1 MRYRLVAI
9 ALSAFASYLPAQD
22 TRGAITG
29 RVTDP
34 QGAVIVGASITVTD
48 TDTNTSTRLKTN
60 SSGIYAA
67 RPLDPGNYTVVGEAS
82 GFKTSVRAGLVVQ
95 LGLEIQVD
103 FRMELGS
110 ATDSVTISA
119 ESPILETDSVS
130 TGRAMTTRELMEL
143 PVMGNDIVLQATLA
157 AGIAG
162 NGINQYTTEGMVN
175 GSSQP
180 YYAAGNVGGNEW
192 SIDGAP
198 NNGDQ
203 RRTNYTPSTDTVEE
217 FKVETS
223 NFDASVGHTTGLS
236 VQMQTKSGTNTYHG
250 TASDMY
256 WNTHFNAAGFYQK
269 QAYYAAIAQA
279 NAAGNTTLAHR
290 LANSPILPGGHSNN
304 YTGTLGGPVRIPK
317 VYNGKNRLFFFFS
330 YAGAK
335 DRQPARAAAINYTVP
350 TALERTGNFSDLLP
364 FGPQYQIY
372 DPLSVAPDPSRPGHF
387 VRTPFVGNIIP
398 PSRIPQNNAIYNF
411 VNKYMPMPNTSFNNP
426 TAVNY
431 IASCEVDNTNYTGY
445 DQRTDYQLNANNRIS
460 VRWSYTSYLETTGDF
475 TCNGILNDDEQ
486 RFSKTA
492 VATWTHIFNS
502 STVFD
507 LSASG
512 TSFIDRDAYFG
523 EHTLSP
529 AALGLPQYMETY
541 CQARNSCELPVLNI
555 SGYPGMGNGGAGY
568 PYDRTI
574 NAKSNISHVTGRH
587 TFRAG
592 MDYREQIHSDPG
604 APGNASGA
612 FNFDQTYDRKDD
624 DGNAPNSSLGLSWA
638 SLMMGLPTVIT
649 ADNNT
654 GQTLS
659 NPYYGWYGQDNWRIR
674 NNLTITLG
682 LRMEYELGPTDRYN
696 RMVTGFNPT
705 AQLPI
710 AAEAEAAYAAN
721 PQPQLA
727 PSAFVVI
734 GGNEYAG
741 LNGASRQLWGN
752 QLMYMPRTSVAW
764 HFTPKMVFRAGYG
777 KYYDTLNVNNEGI
790 NQAGYS
796 RTTTSTVS
804 NNFGQTW
811 LVGNPA
817 AGISPETDPFP
828 IRADG
833 TRFDQPYGNSLGPSY
848 EVGRG
853 FGFTDPDRRHAF
865 VQKWRAGVQRQVG
878 RNMVAEAAYWG
889 QWGSDI
895 NITQPINPLPGSYY
909 NFSEVRNNTPAN
921 VLNAN
926 VTNPFYIGN
935 FPDIQTS
942 NPNLYQVMSSNSFFS
957 SKTIQLNKLLVQYPQ
972 MNGLSMNDAP
982 LGRDKINAVDMLFT
996 KRFSAGFNFNAAYTW
1011 LHALDKTTYINSFD
1025 PGPSWLPANSSRP
1038 RRLTMTGIYE
1048 FPFGK
1053 GKPWVRGGIFGQVMG
1068 GWQISGTYLYQPG
1081 DLISWP
1087 NLFYNG
1093 NLATIGH
1100 DLETG
1105 CTPMC
1110 NQINSWFNTSLPFV
1124 TASASQPAAYQ
1135 ARVFPVVIDGVRG
1148 DKQSLINGNVLR
1160 NFKVRENLKLQLR
1173 LDVQNIQNTSQFNDP
1188 TTSPTSTQFGKVTGQ
1203 TLSVN
1208 RFYDAQ
1214 LRLQF

>member
-1 MRYRLVAI
+1 MRYCRVAMALVILAP
-9 ALSAFASYLPAQD
+9 YLDAQD

-34 QGAVIVGASITVTD
+34 QGAVVVGATVTVTD
-48 TDTNTSTRLKTN
+48 TDTNTVTRLKTN
-60 SSGIYAA
+60 ASGIYAA
-67 RPLDPGNYTVVGEAS
+67 RALDPGNYMVTGEAS
-82 GFKTSVRAGLVVQ
+82 GFKKEVRTGLVVQ
-95 LGLEIQVD
+95 LGLEGQVD
-103 FRMELGS
+103 LRMELGS
-110 ATDSVTISA
+110 TSDSVTITA

-130 TGRAMTTRELMEL
+130 TGRSMTTRELMEL

-157 AGIAG
+157 AGIAS
-162 NGINQYTTEGMVN
+162 NGISQYTTEGMVN

-180 YYAAGNVGGNEW
+180 YYANGNVGGNEL

-198 NNGDQ
+198 NNGNQ

-217 FKVETS
+217 LKVETS

-236 VQMQTKSGTNTYHG
+236 VQMQTKSGTNAYHG

-256 WNTHFNAAGFYQK
+256 WNTHFNGAGFYQK
-269 QAYYAAIAQA
+269 QAFYAAIAQA
-279 NAAGNTTLAHR
+279 NAAGNTTLANQ
-290 LANSPILPGGHSNN
+290 LAGSPILPGGHSNN

-330 YAGAK
+330 YAGAE

-350 TALERTGNFSDLLP
+350 TGAERTGNFSDLLP

-372 DPLSVAPDPSRPGHF
+372 DPLSVTADPARPGHF
-387 VRTPFVGNIIP
+387 VRTPFAGNVIP
-398 PSRIPQNNAIYNF
+398 QSRIAQNNAIYNF

-431 IASCEVDNTNYTGY
+431 ISTCSVDNTNYKAF
-445 DQRTDYQLNANNRIS
+445 DQRTDYQAGPNDRIS
-460 VRWSYTSYLETTGDF
+460 VRWSYTSYLEITGDY
-475 TCNGILNDDEQ
+475 TCTGLLNDDEQ

-492 VATWTHIFNS
+492 VATWTHTFNS

-507 LSASG
+507 LSASA
-512 TSFIDRDAYFG
+512 TSFIDRMAYFQ
-523 EHTLSP
+523 EHDYKPTD
-529 AALGLPQYMETY
+529 LGLPAYMDTY
-541 CQARNSCELPVLNI
+541 CAARNSCELPVLNI
-555 SGYPGMGNGGAGY
+555 SSYPGMGNSGQGY
-568 PYDRTI
+568 PWDRTI
-574 NAKSNISHVTGRH
+574 NMKTNISHVTGRH

-592 MDYREQIHSDPG
+592 MDFREQVHSDPG
-604 APGNASGA
+604 APGNASGS
-612 FNFDQTYDRKDD
+612 FNFDQTFDRKDD

-638 SLMMGLPTVIT
+638 SLMMGIPTVAT
-649 ADNNT
+649 VDNNT
-654 GQTLS
+654 AQTLS
-659 NPYYGWYGQDNWRIR
+659 NPYYGWYGQDNWRLR
-674 NNLTITLG
+674 NNLTVTLG

-696 RMVTGFNPT
+696 RMITGFDPT

-710 AAEAEAAYAAN
+710 AAAAQAAYAAN

-727 PSAFVVI
+727 PSAFIVV

-741 LNGASRQLWGN
+741 LNGASRQLWTN
-752 QLMYMPRTSVAW
+752 QLMYMPRASVAW
-764 HFTPKMVFRAGYG
+764 HFTPKMVLRAGYG

-796 RTTTSTVS
+796 RTTTSTIS
-804 NNFGQTW
+804 NNFGQSW

-833 TRFDQPYGNSLGPSY
+833 TRFDLPYGNSLGPSY

-853 FGFTDPDRRHAF
+853 FGYTDPNRRHAY
-865 VQKWRAGVQRQVG
+865 VHKWRGGVQRQLG

-889 QWGSDI
+889 QYGGDI
-895 NITQPINPLPGSYY
+895 GITLPINPLPSSYY

-935 FPDIQTS
+935 FASIQTS

-972 MNGLSMNDAP
+972 MSGLSENNAP
-982 LGRDKINAVDMLFT
+982 LGRDKINGVDLNFS
-996 KRFSAGFNFNAAYTW
+996 KRLSAGFNFNASYTW
-1011 LHALDKTTYINSFD
+1011 LHAMDKTTFINSFD
-1025 PGPSWLPANSSRP
+1025 PGPSWLPSNSSRP

-1053 GKPWVRGGIFGQVMG
+1053 GKPFLRRGVAGQIVG
-1068 GWQISGTYLYQPG
+1068 GWQISGTYQYQPG
-1081 DLISWP
+1081 DLISWG

-1093 NLATIGH
+1093 NLATIGK

-1105 CTPMC
+1105 CTPAC

-1124 TASASQPAAYQ
+1124 TQSANQPAAYQ

-1148 DKQSLINGNVLR
+1148 DKQSLINANLLR
-1160 NFKVRENLKLQLR
+1160 NFRVKERMTLQLR
-1173 LDVQNIQNTSQFNDP
+1173 LDADNVQNRSQFNDP

-1214 LRLQF
+1214 MRIQF